1 VTTDFT
7 HFTLDVIDGVAD
19 VRVGAEDGSSRMNGT
34 STSELVRLAELL
46 ARDPDVRVI
55 VLRPRGR
62 DFSEGGDITM
72 FGQMLD
78 QGLGGGLRPMIDSF
92 HQALELLARLDVPIV
107 AAVRGAVAGGGLGLV
122 CVADVV
128 IAADD
133 AVVTTGA
140 TGVGLTADGGITW
153 YLPRLLGLR
162 RAQELLLM
170 NRRLSGEEA
179 LEWGLVTRVAAADAV
194 DDIALD
200 TARQLS
206 TGPTFAYGRLRALL
220 LASFETPLGTQLSRE
235 CEAMVS
241 AADSEAT
248 TNRIASFLNRRLH
261 PRSGPAS

>member
-1 VTTDFT
+1 VTADFT

-78 QGLGGGLRPMIDSF
+78 QGLGDGLRPMIDSF

-248 TNRIASFLNRRLH
+248 TNRIASFLNRTLH